1 MRSES
6 ERKGMLAIAGRVKAR
21 SAAAL
26 RSFNLTIGWKLSI
39 GFGVL
44 LLLLVITGLIIDRSL
59 RTIDANLSKITEIE
73 EPESAAA
80 SEMEINLIGTGFAV
94 FGYLNDRDPQHLQQ
108 IEDEAEDFGR
118 FQQQFYELTQGHDE
132 EENALAAEVAR
143 GYERFTAL
151 ADTLISIE
159 DEQATKMEAFLTS
172 LGEMEVLLDREI
184 QVSDTPG
191 DPDGSLKVQAT
202 HEMVNNANGIAK
214 GVGNYLR
221 THQEAYA
228 EQVSDGEQDFER
240 FIAVYEGLDLSSQE
254 RQWAADVHVLFDESA
269 TLAKEIIELDKEQ
282 ELALADFVTVRRDMN
297 TLLHDEIQ
305 VLTQAG
311 FAGAKGKAD
320 KSISFAHGTLLT
332 VLIGSFIVGG
342 GMAFAIGRGI
352 TKPIR
357 KLVAGAEEIGSG
369 NLAHRIDVDTHDEI
383 GELAV
388 AFNLM
393 AANLATTT
401 ASRNE
406 LDKEITER
414 KRAEE
419 TIKHQAYYDEL
430 TGLPNRRL
438 FEDQLD
444 RALAQAR
451 RKHQR
456 LVVMFL
462 DLDRFKTVNDTVGHN
477 LGDELLQSA
486 SKRLTNLL
494 RDGDT
499 VARMGGDEFTI
510 LLPEVDRE
518 EAILDV
524 ARRILNSFRQPW
536 TLGRSEF
543 VVTASIGIAVWPND
557 GQDGEALLKNADMA
571 MYRAKDQGRDNFQL
585 YSPAMNAEVA
595 ARLALEKEL
604 RRALRNEEFVVY
616 YQPQQNIRTGQIIGV
631 EALVR
636 WQHPERG
643 LLLPGEFIAVAE
655 EGELI
660 VPLGEWVLRTA
671 CTQAKAWQ
679 DAGLPPLRMAVN
691 FSARQFQHGS
701 PMEAI
706 ASVLADTGLDPRRLE
721 LEITEGVA
729 MSDVEHAMKILGDL
743 RDLGVQIALDDFG
756 TGHSSLAYLK
766 RFPIDALKI
775 DQSFIRDLT
784 TDPDSKAI
792 AATII
797 AMAHNLNHTVI
808 AEGVETEEQLAFL
821 REQECDEFQG
831 YLLSRPVPADELL
844 EILRQQER
852 GRSSA
857 KATRLG
863 SGERR

>member
-1 MRSES
+1 
-6 ERKGMLAIAGRVKAR
+6 MLAIAGRVKAR

-59 RTIDANLSKITEIE
+59 RTIDANLSKITEVE

-94 FGYLNDRDPQHLQQ
+94 FGYLNDRDPQYLQR
-108 IEDEAEDFGR
+108 IEDDGQDFAQ
-118 FQQQFYELTQGHDE
+118 FQQQYHKLSSGHQE
-132 EENALAAEVAR
+132 QNLAADVER

-159 DEQATKMEAFLTS
+159 DEQAVKMEAFLAN
-172 LGEMEVLLDREI
+172 LDEMEVILD
-184 QVSDTPG
+184 DN
-191 DPDGSLKVQAT
+191 VQASLSLNDPVASQKLHAS
-202 HEMVNNANGIAK
+202 HELEVSANSIAK
-214 GVGNYLR
+214 DLGNYLR
-221 THQEAYA
+221 THQEKYA
-228 EQVSDGEQDFER
+228 ERVYADER
-240 FIAVYEGLDLSSQE
+240 NFDRYAAVYEGLDLSLQE
-254 RQWAADVHVLFDESA
+254 RQWSEQLHDLFDESA

-282 ELALADFVTVRRDMN
+282 ALVLADFVTVRRVMG
-297 TLLHDEIQ
+297 TFLDEIQ
-305 VLTQAG
+305 ALTYAG
-311 FAGAKGKAD
+311 LAAAKDEANSSIISAQGA
-320 KSISFAHGTLLT
+320 LLT
-332 VLIGSFIVGG
+332 VLIGSFVVGG

-477 LGDELLQSA
+477 VGDELLQSA
-486 SKRLTNLL
+486 GKRLTNLL

-518 EAILDV
+518 EDILDV
-524 ARRILNSFRQPW
+524 ARRILDSFRQPW

-557 GQDGEALLKNADMA
+557 GHDGAALLKNADMA

-595 ARLALEKEL
+595 ARLVLEKEL

-616 YQPQQNIRTGQIIGV
+616 YQPQQDIRTGQIVGV

-643 LLLPGEFIAVAE
+643 LILPGEFIAVAE
-655 EGELI
+655 ESELI
-660 VPLGEWVLRTA
+660 VRLGEWVLRTA

-691 FSARQFQHGS
+691 FSARQFQHGN
-701 PMEAI
+701 PIATF
-706 ASVLADTGLDPRRLE
+706 ASVLTDTGLDPKYLE
-721 LEITEGVA
+721 LEITERVA
-729 MSDVEHAMKILGDL
+729 MSDVRLAMKILSDL
-743 RDLGVQIALDDFG
+743 RDLGVRIALDDFG
-756 TGHSSLAYLK
+756 IGHSSLAYLK

-844 EILRQQER
+844 EILTQRER
-852 GRSSA
+852 GRNSA
-857 KATRLG
+857 KA

>member
-1 MRSES
+1 MRNES
-6 ERKGMLAIAGRVKAR
+6 EREGMLAIAGRVRAR
-21 SAAAL
+21 SADAL

-44 LLLLVITGLIIDRSL
+44 LLLLVITGLILERSL
-59 RTIDANLSKITEIE
+59 RTIDHNLREITEDE

-80 SEMEINLIGTGFAV
+80 SEMEISLIGTGFAV
-94 FGYLNDRDPQHLQQ
+94 LGYLNNRDPQYLQR
-108 IEDEAEDFGR
+108 IEDDAQNFAQ
-118 FQQQFYELTQGHDE
+118 FQQQYHELSADSQQE
-132 EENALAAEVAR
+132 EKLAADIDR
-143 GYERFTAL
+143 GYERFAAL
-151 ADTLISIE
+151 ADTLVSIE
-159 DEQATKMEAFLTS
+159 DEQAVKMASFLTH
-172 LGEMEVLLDREI
+172 LDEMEVILDE
-184 QVSDTPG
+184 D
-191 DPDGSLKVQAT
+191 VQASLT
-202 HEMVNNANGIAK
+202 PDDPMASRKLHASHELEISANSIAK
-214 GVGNYLR
+214 DLGNYLR
-221 THQEAYA
+221 THQERYA
-228 EQVSDGEQDFER
+228 ERVYDDER
-240 FIAVYEGLDLSSQE
+240 NFDHYIAIYEGLNLSSQE
-254 RQWAADVHVLFDESA
+254 RQWAANVHVLFDESA
-269 TLAKEIIELDKEQ
+269 TLAREIIELDKEQ
-282 ELALADFVTVRRDMN
+282 ELTLADFITVRRVMN
-297 TLLHDEIQ
+297 TILDDEIQ
-305 VLTQAG
+305 LLAH
-311 FAGAKGKAD
+311 AELAAANDKASS
-320 KSISFAHGTLLT
+320 SISFAHGALLT
-332 VLIGSFIVGG
+332 VLIGSFVLGG
-342 GMAFAIGRGI
+342 SMAFAIGRGI
-352 TKPIR
+352 TRPIR
-357 KLVAGAEEIGSG
+357 KLVAGAAEIGSG
-369 NLAHRIDVDTHDEI
+369 NLAHRIDVDSHDEI

-401 ASRNE
+401 ASRDE
-406 LDKEITER
+406 LDREVTER

-419 TIKHQAYYDEL
+419 TIKHQAYYDAL

-451 RKHQR
+451 RKHHR

-462 DLDRFKTVNDTVGHN
+462 DLDRFKTVNDTVGHH

-510 LLPEVDRE
+510 LLPEIVRE
-518 EAILDV
+518 EDVLDV
-524 ARRILNSFRQPW
+524 ARRILDSFRQPW

-616 YQPQQNIRTGQIIGV
+616 YQPQQDIRTGQIVGV

-643 LLLPGEFIAVAE
+643 LVLPGEFIAVAE
-655 EGELI
+655 ETELI
-660 VPLGEWVLRTA
+660 VPLDQWVLRTA

-679 DAGLPPLRMAVN
+679 EAGLPPLRMAVN
-691 FSARQFQHGS
+691 FSARQFQYGN
-701 PMEAI
+701 PIETF
-706 ASVLADTGLDPRRLE
+706 ASVLADTGLDPTCLE
-721 LEITEGVA
+721 LEITERVA
-729 MSDVEHAMKILGDL
+729 MNDVELCMKTLGDL
-743 RDLGVQIALDDFG
+743 RELGVQIALDDFG
-756 TGHSSLAYLK
+756 TGHSSLGYLK

-784 TDPDSKAI
+784 TDSDSKAI

-797 AMAHNLNHTVI
+797 AMAHNLNHIVI

-821 REQECDEFQG
+821 REHQCDEFQG
-831 YLLSRPVPADELL
+831 YLLSKPMPAHELL
-844 EILRQQER
+844 EFFRRRER
-852 GRSSA
+852 GREVSA
-857 KATRLG
+857 Q
-863 SGERR
+863 ERARDHA

>member
-1 MRSES
+1 
-6 ERKGMLAIAGRVKAR
+6 MLAMARRVKAR

-44 LLLLVITGLIIDRSL
+44 LLLLVITGLILERSL
-59 RTIDANLSKITEIE
+59 RTIDANLREITEVE

-108 IEDEAEDFGR
+108 IEDDGQDFAQ

-132 EENALAAEVAR
+132 TENTLAADIDR

-159 DEQATKMEAFLTS
+159 DEQAAKLEAFLAN
-172 LGEMEVLLDREI
+172 LDEMEVILDEN
-184 QVSDTPG
+184 
-191 DPDGSLKVQAT
+191 VQAPLT
-202 HEMVNNANGIAK
+202 PDDPVASQKLHASHEMEISANSIAK
-214 GVGNYLR
+214 DLGNYLR
-221 THQEAYA
+221 THQERYA
-228 EQVSDGEQDFER
+228 ERVYADER
-240 FIAVYEGLDLSSQE
+240 TFDQYAAIYEDLDLSSQE
-254 RQWAADVHVLFDESA
+254 RQWAADIHVLFDESA

-282 ELALADFVTVRRDMN
+282 ALVLADFVTVRRVMG
-297 TLLHDEIQ
+297 TILDEIQ
-305 VLTQAG
+305 ILTNAG
-311 FAGAKGKAD
+311 LAAAQDEAG
-320 KSISFAHGTLLT
+320 KSIIFAQGALLT
-332 VLIGSFIVGG
+332 VLIVSFVVGG

-388 AFNLM
+388 AFNRM

-401 ASRNE
+401 ASRDE

-451 RKHQR
+451 RKHHR

-462 DLDRFKTVNDTVGHN
+462 DLDQFKTVNDTVGHN
-477 LGDELLQSA
+477 LGDELLRSA
-486 SKRLTNLL
+486 GKRLTNLL

-524 ARRILNSFRQPW
+524 ARRILDSFRQPW

-543 VVTASIGIAVWPND
+543 VVTASIGIAVCPND
-557 GQDGEALLKNADMA
+557 GHDGEALLKNADMA

-595 ARLALEKEL
+595 ARLELEKEL

-616 YQPQQNIRTGQIIGV
+616 YQPQQDIRTGQIIGV

-643 LLLPGEFIAVAE
+643 LVLPGAFIAVAE
-655 EGELI
+655 ESDLI

-701 PMEAI
+701 PIETF
-706 ASVLADTGLDPRRLE
+706 ASVLTDTGLDPRYLE
-721 LEITEGVA
+721 LEITERVA
-729 MSDVEHAMKILGDL
+729 MSDVGLAMKTLGDL
-743 RDLGVQIALDDFG
+743 RDLGVRIALDDFG
-756 TGHSSLAYLK
+756 IGHSSLAYLK
-766 RFPIDALKI
+766 RFPIDSLKI

-797 AMAHNLNHTVI
+797 AMAHNLNHIVI

-821 REQECDEFQG
+821 REHECDEFQG

-852 GRSSA
+852 GRGVSA
-857 KATRLG
+857 Q
-863 SGERR
+863 ERARDHA

>member
-1 MRSES
+1 MQSES
-6 ERKGMLAIAGRVKAR
+6 EHTSMLAIAGRVKAR

-44 LLLLVITGLIIDRSL
+44 LLLLVITGLILERSL
-59 RTIDANLSKITEIE
+59 RTIDTSLREITEIE

-80 SEMEINLIGTGFAV
+80 SEMEITLIGTGFAV
-94 FGYLNDRDPQHLQQ
+94 LGYLNDRDPQYLQR
-108 IEDEAEDFGR
+108 IEDDARDFAQ
-118 FQQQFYELTQGHDE
+118 FQQQFHELTLGHDE
-132 EENALAAEVAR
+132 KENTLVADIDR
-143 GYERFTAL
+143 GYERFVAL
-151 ADTLISIE
+151 ADTLTRIE
-159 DEQATKMEAFLTS
+159 DEQAAKMAAILSRFDEMGVILDEKIQPSLTPDVPES
-172 LGEMEVLLDREI
+172 SRKLHAAHEMEI
-184 QVSDTPG
+184 S
-191 DPDGSLKVQAT
+191 SK
-202 HEMVNNANGIAK
+202 GIA
-214 GVGNYLR
+214 GNLANYLR
-221 THQEAYA
+221 THQETYA

-240 FIAVYEGLDLSSQE
+240 FIALYEGLDLSSQE

-269 TLAKEIIELDKEQ
+269 TLAGEIIELDREQ
-282 ELALADFVTVRRDMN
+282 ALALADFVTVRRVMG
-297 TLLHDEIQ
+297 TILDEIQ
-305 VLTQAG
+305 ALTYEGLAAAKDDAG
-311 FAGAKGKAD
+311 
-320 KSISFAHGTLLT
+320 KSIISAQGALLT
-332 VLIGSFIVGG
+332 VLIGSFVVGG

-352 TKPIR
+352 TRPIR

-369 NLAHRIDVDTHDEI
+369 NLAHRIDVDTNDEI

-401 ASRNE
+401 ASRDE
-406 LDKEITER
+406 LDKEVAER
-414 KRAEE
+414 RRAEE

-451 RKHQR
+451 RKHHR
-456 LVVMFL
+456 LVVMFM
-462 DLDRFKTVNDTVGHN
+462 DLDRFKTVNDTVGHK

-486 SKRLTNLL
+486 GKRLTNLL

-518 EAILDV
+518 EDILDV
-524 ARRILNSFRQPW
+524 ARRILHSFRQPW

-543 VVTASIGIAVWPND
+543 LVTASIGVAVWPND
-557 GQDGEALLKNADMA
+557 GQDGPALLKNADMA

-585 YSPAMNAEVA
+585 YSPVMNAEIA
-595 ARLALEKEL
+595 MRLELEKEL

-616 YQPQQNIRTGQIIGV
+616 YQPQQDISTGQIVGV

-636 WQHPERG
+636 WQHPKRG
-643 LLLPGEFIAVAE
+643 LVLPGEFIAVAE
-655 EGELI
+655 ETDLI

-671 CTQAKAWQ
+671 CTDAKAWQ
-679 DAGLPPLRMAVN
+679 EAGLPPLRMAVN

-701 PMEAI
+701 PIETF
-706 ASVLADTGLDPRRLE
+706 ASVLADTGLDPKYLE
-721 LEITEGVA
+721 LEITERVA
-729 MSDVEHAMKILGDL
+729 MSDVELAMKILRDL
-743 RDLGVQIALDDFG
+743 RDLGVRIALDDFG
-756 TGHSSLAYLK
+756 IGHSSLAYLK

-797 AMAHNLNHTVI
+797 AMAHNLNHIVI

-821 REQECDEFQG
+821 REQQCDEFQG
-831 YLLSRPVPADELL
+831 YLLSKPVPADELL
-844 EILRQQER
+844 EILRQRER

-857 KATRLG
+857 NAAGLR

>member
-1 MRSES
+1 MRIES
-6 ERKGMLAIAGRVKAR
+6 ERKGILTIAGRVKAR

-44 LLLLVITGLIIDRSL
+44 LLLLVITGLILERSL
-59 RTIDANLSKITEIE
+59 RTIDADLREITEVE

-80 SEMEINLIGTGFAV
+80 FEMEINLIGTGFAV
-94 FGYLNDRDPQHLQQ
+94 FGYLNDRDPQYLQR
-108 IEDEAEDFGR
+108 IEDDAQDFAR
-118 FQQQFYELTQGHDE
+118 FQQQFHELSQGRDE
-132 EENALAAEVAR
+132 QENTLATDIDR
-143 GYERFTAL
+143 GYERFIAL

-159 DEQATKMEAFLTS
+159 DEQAAKMQAFLTN
-172 LGEMEVLLDREI
+172 LDEMEVILGEDVQASL
-184 QVSDTPG
+184 TPD
-191 DPDGSLKVQAT
+191 DPDDSLKVQAT
-202 HEMVNNANGIAK
+202 HEMVNNANSIAK
-214 GVGNYLR
+214 DLGTYLR
-221 THQEAYA
+221 THREQYA
-228 EQVSDGEQDFER
+228 ERVYDGEQDFER
-240 FIAVYEGLDLSSQE
+240 FTAIYEGLDLSSQE

-269 TLAKEIIELDKEQ
+269 TLAREIIELDKEQ
-282 ELALADFVTVRRDMN
+282 VLTLADFVTVRRVMG
-297 TLLHDEIQ
+297 TFLDEIQ
-305 VLTQAG
+305 ALTYEGLASAEDEAG
-311 FAGAKGKAD
+311 
-320 KSISFAHGTLLT
+320 KSIVFAQGALLT
-332 VLIGSFIVGG
+332 VLIGSFVVGG

-352 TKPIR
+352 TRPIR
-357 KLVAGAEEIGSG
+357 KLVEGAEEIGSG
-369 NLAHRIDVDTHDEI
+369 NLAHRIDIDTHDEI

-401 ASRNE
+401 ASRDE

-414 KRAEE
+414 KRDEE

-451 RKHQR
+451 RKHHR

-477 LGDELLQSA
+477 MGDELLQSA
-486 SKRLTNLL
+486 GKRLTNLL

-510 LLPEVDRE
+510 LLPEVDRKE
-518 EAILDV
+518 DILEV
-524 ARRILNSFRQPW
+524 ARRVLDSFRQPW
-536 TLGRSEF
+536 RLGRSEL

-557 GQDGEALLKNADMA
+557 GQDGPALLQNADMA

-585 YSPAMNAEVA
+585 YSPAMNAEVT
-595 ARLALEKEL
+595 ARLELEKEL
-604 RRALRNEEFVVY
+604 RRALRNDEFIVY
-616 YQPQQNIRTGQIIGV
+616 YQPQQDIRTGEIVGV

-643 LLLPGEFIAVAE
+643 LVLPGEFIAVAE
-655 EGELI
+655 ETELI

-679 DAGLPPLRMAVN
+679 EAGLPPLRMAVN

-701 PMEAI
+701 PVETI
-706 ASVLADTGLDPRRLE
+706 ASVLADTGLNPNYLE
-721 LEITEGVA
+721 LEITERVA
-729 MSDVEHAMKILGDL
+729 MSDVGLAMKILGDL
-743 RDLGVQIALDDFG
+743 RELGVRIALDDFG
-756 TGHSSLAYLK
+756 IGHSSLAYLK

-821 REQECDEFQG
+821 REQQCDEFQG
-831 YLLSRPVPADELL
+831 YLLSKPIPADELL
-844 EILRQQER
+844 GFFSQHEHRLEAAARER
-852 GRSSA
+852 A
-857 KATRLG
+857 VDHA
-863 SGERR
+863 